1 MDQTALKYNFSEVI
15 RADEIEGSSDELL
28 SLRTHCLY
36 PGVYHEHIDEWL
48 VYYRRRQVCCVYV
61 SYTQCR
67 CLSTMSLSLYHSQIH
82 LIDGDLLVSDP
93 VHVLKDLITALDLKQ
108 IDYANMIRCVT
119 ES

>member
-15 RADEIEGSSDELL
+15 RADETEGSSDELL

-61 SYTQCR
+61 RIIHSMQVSIYYVTV
-67 CLSTMSLSLYHSQIH
+67 TLSLT
-82 LIDGDLLVSDP
+82 DP
-93 VHVLKDLITALDLKQ
+93 LD
-108 IDYANMIRCVT
+108 
-119 ES
+119 

>member
-1 MDQTALKYNFSEVI
+1 
-15 RADEIEGSSDELL
+15 
-28 SLRTHCLY
+28 
-36 PGVYHEHIDEWL
+36 
-48 VYYRRRQVCCVYV
+48 
-61 SYTQCR
+61 
-67 CLSTMSLSLYHSQIH
+67 MSLSLYHSQIH